1 MNKNF
6 YLKKPYTYLRRKNKN
21 DSEIVSQILYGE
33 KFKIIKKTNRWF
45 KIKNSYDGYIG
56 YIKKQIISDKFK
68 PTHKVAK
75 LRSSIFKKNKNF
87 KYIKTNKFL
96 PFASKLMILNS
107 DKKFSEF
114 QKNQWLKNKDI
125 VKINYIEKKLE
136 KVLKLFLNTKY
147 KWGGKI
153 YNGIDCSG
161 LLQIF
166 FQFNNI
172 FVPRDT
178 KDQIKFFKTI
188 KLKNNFQKGTL
199 IFWKGHIAICLNK
212 KSLIHAFGPRKKVVI
227 MNIKKT
233 INEIKNNSNLDVTG
247 FKKFYAFRKKR

>member
-6 YLKKPYTYLRRKNKN
+6 FLKKPYVYLRRKNKN
-21 DSEIVSQILYGE
+21 NSEIVSQIIYGE
-33 KFKIIKKTNRWF
+33 KFEIIKKINNWF

-56 YIKKQIISDKFK
+56 YIKKQVLLDNFK
-68 PTHKVAK
+68 PSHKVVSLK
-75 LRSSIFKKNKNF
+75 SFIFKKNKNL
-87 KYIKTNKFL
+87 KYIKTNNSL
-96 PFASKLMILNS
+96 PFASKVMIVNS
-107 DKKFSEF
+107 GKKFSEF
-114 QKNQWLKNKDI
+114 QKNLWLKNKDI
-125 VKINYIEKKLE
+125 VEINYIEKNFQ

-172 FVPRDT
+172 FIPRDT
-178 KDQIKFFKTI
+178 KDQIKFFRSV

-199 IFWKGHIAICLNK
+199 IFWKGHIAICINK
-212 KSLIHAFGPRKKVVI
+212 KSLIHAYGPKKKVII
-227 MNIKKT
+227 MNTKKT
-233 INEIKNNSNLDVTG
+233 IDEIKKKSNLVVTG
-247 FKKFYAFRKKR
+247 IKKINAFRKKR

>member
-6 YLKKPYTYLRRKNKN
+6 FLKKPYVYLRKKNKN
-21 DSEIVSQILYGE
+21 NSEIVSQIIYGE
-33 KFKIIKKTNRWF
+33 KFKIVKKINNWF

-56 YIKKQIISDKFK
+56 YIKKQILSDNFE
-68 PTHKVAK
+68 PSHKVVS
-75 LRSSIFKKNKNF
+75 LRSPIFKKNKNL
-87 KYIKTNKFL
+87 KYIKTNKSL
-96 PFASKLMILNS
+96 PFASKLMIINS
-107 DKKFSEF
+107 TKKFSEF
-114 QKNQWLKNKDI
+114 QKNLWLKNKDI
-125 VKINYIEKKLE
+125 VEINYIEKNFQ

-188 KLKNNFQKGTL
+188 KLKKNFQKGTL

-233 INEIKNNSNLDVTG
+233 IDEIKNNSNLTVTG
-247 FKKFYAFRKKR
+247 IKKIYAFRKKR